1 MDWNLFI
8 IPLTMIVVELIKRI
22 EIDKRW
28 LPWIAVGVGALLGVV
43 FAVYYGVDL
52 LEHIVSGIVYG
63 AAAAG
68 IYDVGESAVRTV
80 KN

>member
-1 MDWNLFI
+1 MDWSLFI
-8 IPLTMIVVELIKRI
+8 IPLTLIVVELIKRSK
-22 EIDKRW
+22 IDKQK
-28 LPWIAVGVGALLGVV
+28 LPFVAVLIGGLLGVV